1 MSLLEY
7 LIFLTVNDE
16 RLSAEEKAE
25 LIGKFCEEYKS

>member
-7 LIFLTVNDE
+7 LIFLTVSDD

-25 LIGKFCEEYKS
+25 LIEKFCERYR